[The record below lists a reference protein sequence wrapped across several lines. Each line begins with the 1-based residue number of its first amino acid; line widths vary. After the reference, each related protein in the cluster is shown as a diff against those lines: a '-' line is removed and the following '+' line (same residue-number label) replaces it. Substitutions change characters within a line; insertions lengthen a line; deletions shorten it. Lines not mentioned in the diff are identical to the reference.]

1 MKGGEAMLYEGDLI
15 GEFKLPENDHRALVI
30 TDGNDDY
37 VILKSKTTTDEIE
50 GAEYWGLLARGRD
63 GHTPSMDI
71 GANGHWIIDG
81 KDSGHEARGP
91 VGSLGNP
98 TTLTGTF
105 DLNKQTTPGIYI
117 AANGTVSH
125 APDGFSDQFT
135 MLVIGSQDII
145 TQYLHG
151 TGKNELWIRGKSA
164 TNDWTD
170 WRQIT
175 QWN

>member
-1 MKGGEAMLYEGDLI
+1 MLYEGDLI
-15 GEFKLPENDHRALVI
+15 GEFKLPEDDHRALVI

-37 VILKSKTTTDEIE
+37 VILKGKNANEVED
-50 GAEYWGLLARGRD
+50 AEYWGLLARGHD
-63 GHTPSMDI
+63 GHTPSMNI

-81 KDSGHEARGP
+81 QDSSHEARGP

-98 TTLTGTF
+98 TILTGKF
-105 DLNKQTTPGIYI
+105 DLNSQTTPGIYV
-117 AANGTVSH
+117 AASGTMSN
-125 APDGFSDQFT
+125 APDGASDQFT

-151 TGKNELWIRGKSA
+151 TVKNELWIRGKSA